1 MLQGMFGRMNGN
13 GTTLLERD
21 CAPDTHSWWYSKS
34 ASARLSFS
42 LNQDACR
49 AWLPSQVLSGTERRL
64 SVVVSV
70 DEYVV
75 LSRLAFAGI
84 ADACGAA

>member
-1 MLQGMFGRMNGN
+1 MAPLFSSV
-13 GTTLLERD
+13 TV
-21 CAPDTHSWWYSKS
+21 PDTHSWWNSKP
-34 ASARLSFS
+34 ASARLSLS

-49 AWLPSQVLSGTERRL
+49 AWLPSQVFSGTERRL